1 MLAFIQVNQTMWAKL
16 QRFWSKHKSQRT
28 IAALHWKQECF
39 NIISL
44 KESTSAISVS
54 QSQRQDFVMDQWPQA
69 LQSLLNVVPDIQE
82 MVLVLA
88 PEHYQL
94 VQLDKPS
101 VPDSELLQALRWQL
115 KELVSIPVD
124 DMQIDYLDLPT
135 PHQQQQAR
143 LQVVVSS
150 KQLLQQMVALLQK
163 KRIKIDTI
171 LPEEWALQSLAPE
184 QNYPTLCLSHQP
196 DQDVSLMIIR
206 AGQVCFS
213 RRIRG
218 LQQLHKYS
226 LEELQQGVLDN
237 LGLEV
242 QRSVDYFE
250 GQLKQA
256 PVRHLMLALD
266 SEVQNRIAEFF
277 RQLGFAQVEEL
288 NLSSWLPNLSYK
300 EQAEFALPLAAA
312 VSKLSDKVQEKK
324 LENAS

>member
-1 MLAFIQVNQTMWAKL
+1 
-16 QRFWSKHKSQRT
+16 
-28 IAALHWKQECF
+28 
-39 NIISL
+39 
-44 KESTSAISVS
+44 
-54 QSQRQDFVMDQWPQA
+54 MDQWPQA
-69 LQSLLNVVPDIQE
+69 LKSLLATMPDME
-82 MVLVLA
+82 ELVLVLA

-101 VPDSELLQALRWQL
+101 VPDSELIPALRWQL

-163 KRIKIDTI
+163 SRIKINTI
-171 LPEEWALQSLAPE
+171 LPEEWVLKSLVPE
-184 QNYPTLCLSHQP
+184 QNYPTLFLSHQP
-196 DQDVSLMIIR
+196 EQDASIMILR
-206 AGQVCFS
+206 GGQVCFS

-226 LEELQQGVLDN
+226 LEELQQGILDN

-266 SEVQNRIAEFF
+266 SEAQSHIAEFF

-300 EQAEFALPLAAA
+300 ERAEFALPLAAA
-312 VSKLSDKVQEKK
+312 VSKLSDTLQENQ